1 MRLRLIA
8 PLTAALVAG
17 VVGLTATSAA
27 AAPAPAAAPSA
38 SAARATLT
46 NTINQEIPG
55 VGTFVGTFT
64 PTGFARSG
72 GQTTVTGLVQ
82 GTLTSFTGTPQ
93 TVSQTASA
101 PITAAQAT
109 ASCTI
114 LDLTLGP
121 LHLNLLGLVVD
132 LNQVHLVI
140 TAVPGPGNLLG
151 NLLCAVVHLLDM
163 TNPSLLNLLSLSNT
177 LNRIIAR
184 IT

>member
-17 VVGLTATSAA
+17 TIGLTAASAA
-27 AAPAPAAAPSA
+27 AAPAPTAAPTA
-38 SAARATLT
+38 SAARATLDGA
-46 NTINQEIPG
+46 INEVIPG

-82 GTLTSFTGTPQ
+82 GTLTPLTGTPQ

-101 PITAAQAT
+101 PVTAAQAT
-109 ASCTI
+109 GSCTI

-132 LNQVHLVI
+132 LNTVHLVI
-140 TAVPGPGNLLG
+140 TAVQGPGNLLG
-151 NLLCAVVHLLDM
+151 NLLCAVA
-163 TNPSLLNLLSLSNT
+163 NLLNGGTTGGALANLLNAILG
-177 LNRIIAR
+177 LLQGA
-184 IT
+184 